1 MEIPTDL
8 WPTFI
13 HSVQESEGFS
23 DTPYKD
29 SEGYWTVGYGHRL
42 QDFTTQPHHLDTHY
56 PKDQLAAWL
65 VEDLENAQKQAKI
78 LLHRKSLNLSPVRFT
93 VLVEIAFILG
103 YVGASKF
110 TQFFAALR
118 AEDWTAACFELRH
131 TARGKISPWYK
142 EEPSRVDKLCH
153 RLISDSFSP
162 ER

>member
-1 MEIPTDL
+1 MEIPADI

-13 HSVQESEGFS
+13 ESVQDSEGFS

-42 QDFTTQPHHLDTHY
+42 GDSQPGPGRYTKEL
-56 PKDQLAAWL
+56 LRIWL
-65 VEDLENAQKQAKI
+65 VQDLENAEKQAKI
-78 LLHRKSLNLSPVRFT
+78 FLYRKSLKLSPVRFT
-93 VLVEIAFILG
+93 VLVEMAFILG
-103 YVGASKF
+103 YVGASRF
-110 TQFFAALR
+110 THFFAALR
-118 AEDWTAACFELRH
+118 AQDWTAACFELQH
-131 TARGKISPWYK
+131 TDRGKISPWYK